1 MAESPTG
8 FQVWLLAA
16 GSGARAGGPKGL
28 RLVQGK
34 PWLQHQIEAWTAL
47 GASLLRLGLG
57 AHYEEHLRLPCLA
70 PERLSAEPAPGRP
83 GLELRRNEQWRL
95 GPFSTLQTL
104 AAPPLP
110 PLPVFLTPVD
120 VLPPRA
126 ATLTAMLQALAEAS
140 AVVPRFSGKGGHP
153 VLLAPAFLPGLLTL
167 DPTHPQARLDHQ
179 LHLLPRHQ
187 RVLLEVDDP
196 AVLTNLNQQEAW
208 LNLPFARET
217 R

>member
-70 PERLSAEPAPGRP
+70 RSAC
-83 GLELRRNEQWRL
+83 
-95 GPFSTLQTL
+95 
-104 AAPPLP
+104 PPS
-110 PLPVFLTPVD
+110 
-120 VLPPRA
+120 RHQEGQAWNCA
-126 ATLTAMLQALAEAS
+126 ATNNGGWDPFPPCKPWLHRRCR
-140 AVVPRFSGKGGHP
+140 PFRFS
-153 VLLAPAFLPGLLTL
+153 
-167 DPTHPQARLDHQ
+167 
-179 LHLLPRHQ
+179 
-187 RVLLEVDDP
+187 
-196 AVLTNLNQQEAW
+196 
-208 LNLPFARET
+208 
-217 R
+217 